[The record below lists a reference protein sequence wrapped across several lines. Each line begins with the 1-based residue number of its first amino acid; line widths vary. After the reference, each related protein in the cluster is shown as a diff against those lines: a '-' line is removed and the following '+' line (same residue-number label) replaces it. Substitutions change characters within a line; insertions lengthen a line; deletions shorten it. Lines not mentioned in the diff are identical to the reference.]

1 MYSKYPDNNLG
12 QTELPFDI
20 QNYKS
25 DHDHKLQYK
34 LINFQSEVFPFN
46 PIQAAEWRYTECN
59 ILFS

>member
-46 PIQAAEWRYTECN
+46 PIQAAE
-59 ILFS
+59 